1 MTFEEFCK
9 IIRECVANGEIK
21 INSELTELD
30 LAIQYTIGR
39 KIKEMRGKEENY
51 VVSPEEIFD
60 LIGEYCGEDTLKR
73 LFPDED

>member
-9 IIRECVANGEIK
+9 IVRECIANGEIK
-21 INSELTELD
+21 INAELTELD
-30 LAIQYTIGR
+30 LAIQYAIGR
-39 KIKEMRGKEENY
+39 KMEETRGKL
-51 VVSPEEIFD
+51 VVSSEEIFD

>member
-9 IIRECVANGEIK
+9 IVRECIANGEIK

-30 LAIQYTIGR
+30 LAIQYAIGR
-39 KIKEMRGKEENY
+39 KMEETRGKL
-51 VVSPEEIFD
+51 VVSSEEIFD
-60 LIGEYCGEDTLKR
+60 LIGEYCGEDTQKR